1 MSAGQPRLPL
11 IWLLS
16 DPRNDARLEDALKFL
31 PPGSGFVFRHY
42 HLAADE
48 RRRRFAELSRVA
60 HDAGH
65 RVVVAGDREGLPGDG
80 VYAASHALGDKPGL
94 RLATAHNAGEIRAAI
109 AAMAD
114 GIFLSPVFPT
124 RSHAGAS
131 VLGVDGFHALARQS
145 PVPVIA
151 LGGMT
156 AARAR
161 ALDWPRWGAI
171 DAFAPSQ
178 ES

>member
-16 DPRNDARLEDALKFL
+16 DPRNDAQLEDALASL

-65 RVVVAGDREGLPGDG
+65 CVVVAGDQDGLRGDG
-80 VYAASHALGDKPGL
+80 VYAAPGALGDAPGL
-94 RLATAHNAGEIRAAI
+94 RLATAHDAEEIQAAI
-109 AAMAD
+109 AAKAD
-114 GIFLSPVFPT
+114 GIFLSPVFAT
-124 RSHAGAS
+124 R
-131 VLGVDGFHALARQS
+131 
-145 PVPVIA
+145 
-151 LGGMT
+151 
-156 AARAR
+156 
-161 ALDWPRWGAI
+161 
-171 DAFAPSQ
+171 
-178 ES
+178 